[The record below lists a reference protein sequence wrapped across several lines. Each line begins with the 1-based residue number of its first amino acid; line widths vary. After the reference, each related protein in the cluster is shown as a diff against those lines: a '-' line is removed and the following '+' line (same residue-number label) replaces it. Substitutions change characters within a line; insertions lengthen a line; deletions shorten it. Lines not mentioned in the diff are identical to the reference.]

1 MTATRQ
7 RAPRTFDAPKRS
19 LFEMRDQI
27 VTDFSSVRAISKVE
41 AESILVKLQQIVR
54 TPQRLNGS
62 NVG

>member
-7 RAPRTFDAPKRS
+7 RAPRTFDVPKRS

-27 VTDFSSVRAISKVE
+27 VKDFSSIRAISKTE
-41 AESILVKLQQIVR
+41 AETILVKLQGIVR
-54 TPQRLNGS
+54 APQRLNGS